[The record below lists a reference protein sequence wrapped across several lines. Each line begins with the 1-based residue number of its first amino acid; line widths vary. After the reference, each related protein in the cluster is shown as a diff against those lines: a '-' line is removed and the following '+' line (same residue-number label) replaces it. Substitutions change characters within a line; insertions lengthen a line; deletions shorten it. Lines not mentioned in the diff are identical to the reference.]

1 VAESTSHFDQAAGDW
16 DNEPR
21 RVALMKAIGEA
32 ILQEVRPTQEM
43 DVLDYGCGTGLIGL
57 FLLPHVGTVTGA
69 DNSPGMLEVLRD
81 KIAAGGIENMKAI
94 ELDLQQI
101 LLPTARYDMIVV
113 GMVMHHIEDTERV
126 LGAFYDLLVPG
137 GTLCLADL
145 DTEPGNFHPADMD
158 DIVHHHG
165 FNRERLE
172 RQLADA
178 GFSQMKDT
186 TVLEFTKP
194 VEGQADQEFSVFLIT
209 GEKQA

>member
-1 VAESTSHFDQAAGDW
+1 MAESGSHFDKAAGYW
-16 DNEPR
+16 ENEPR

-32 ILQEVRPTQEM
+32 ILREAKPTREM

-69 DNSPGMLEVLRD
+69 DNSLGMLEVLRD
-81 KIAAGGIENMKAI
+81 KITAGGFENMKAI
-94 ELDLQQI
+94 ELDLEQD
-101 LLPTARYDMIVV
+101 LLHTTRYNMIVV
-113 GMVMHHIEDTERV
+113 GMVMHHIKDTEKV
-126 LGAFYDLLVPG
+126 LRAFHDLLVPG

-145 DTEPGNFHPADMD
+145 DTEPGTFHSAEMD

-172 RQLADA
+172 RQLADV

-186 TVLEFTKP
+186 TALTFNKP
-194 VEGQADQEFSVFLIT
+194 VEGQDPQEFSVFLIT
-209 GEKQA
+209 GKR